1 VGSLGLDLATFVG
14 QLISFLIL
22 LGLLTLFGY
31 KPVRKMLDERSQRI
45 KESIERAEATKKKY
59 EQAESAIQ
67 KQLEEAHKKSQ
78 DIITQATA
86 LGDKI
91 KEEARKA
98 AKKETEVIY
107 AQANLQLEK
116 EQDKAISELRKEF
129 VDTVILATEKVI
141 SETLDEEKHRN
152 LIEKILEESTI
163 FRKS

>member
-1 VGSLGLDLATFVG
+1 MVSLGLDLATFIG

-45 KESIERAEATKKKY
+45 KESIERAEATKKEY
-59 EQAESAIQ
+59 EQAESAVQ
-67 KQLEEAHKKSQ
+67 KQLEEARKKSQ
-78 DIITQATA
+78 NIIAQAEQ

-98 AKKETEVIY
+98 AKKEAEAIY
-107 AQANLQLEK
+107 TQSQLQLEK
-116 EQDKAISELRKEF
+116 ERDKAISELRQEF

-141 SETLDEEKHRN
+141 SETLDKEKHRN
-152 LIEKILEESTI
+152 LIEKTLEDNSI

>member
-1 VGSLGLDLATFVG
+1 VGSLGLDLATFIG

-22 LGLLTLFGY
+22 LALLTLFGY
-31 KPVRKMLDERSQRI
+31 KPVRKMLDERSQQI
-45 KESIERAEATKKKY
+45 KESIERAEATKKEY

-67 KQLEEAHKKSQ
+67 KQLEEAREKSQ
-78 DIITQATA
+78 DIIAQATE

-98 AKKETEVIY
+98 AKKETEAIY
-107 AQANLQLEK
+107 AQAHIQMEK
-116 EQDKAISELRKEF
+116 EQDKAISELRQEF

-141 SETLDEEKHRN
+141 SETLE
-152 LIEKILEESTI
+152 EESTI

>member
-1 VGSLGLDLATFVG
+1 MGSLGLDLATFVG

-45 KESIERAEATKKKY
+45 KESIERAEATKKEY

-67 KQLEEAHKKSQ
+67 KQLEEAREKSQ
-78 DIITQATA
+78 DIIAQATE
-86 LGDKI
+86 LGNKI

-98 AKKETEVIY
+98 AKKEAEVIY
-107 AQANLQLEK
+107 AESNLQLEK

>member
-1 VGSLGLDLATFVG
+1 MGSLGIDSATFIG

-31 KPVRKMLDERSQRI
+31 KPMRKMLDERSQRI
-45 KESIERAEATKKKY
+45 KESIDKAEATKKEY
-59 EQAESAIQ
+59 EQAEATIQ
-67 KQLEEAHKKSQ
+67 KQLEEARKKSQ
-78 DIITQATA
+78 DIIAQATQ

-98 AKKETEVIY
+98 AKKETEDIY
-107 AQANLQLEK
+107 AQAHLQLAK
-116 EQDKAISELRKEF
+116 EQDKAISELRQEF

-141 SETLDEEKHRN
+141 SETLNEEKHRN

-163 FRKS
+163 FRKD